1 MDQLAAF
8 EDGAVEI
15 LEFTWNPSS
24 EDQPSAT
31 CVAYC
36 IMKRPS
42 GFLLCI
48 LEGFL
53 SPVELEAGQQ
63 ASEEEGIGPSLAI
76 RVPPVRLEE
85 SGDWVAVQEPE
96 LVPALVVDLAAQLAE
111 QVGPADLSSPD
122 LVPFVPAQIMVFP
135 RAAEVLRR
143 AREWL
148 STTSALPEDR
158 SGYHTAMSGQEQA
171 AGPTAKERQA
181 KAKKP
186 TVAQLA
192 SQQAKMMDL
201 MASLVARLDAVAPPE
216 AATPQPAKVLPAPE
230 MPAQRAV
237 CSSRCR
243 ACFLL
248 SRRFPNS

>member
-15 LEFTWNPSS
+15 LEFTWPPFS

-48 LEGFL
+48 PEGFL

-85 SGDWVAVQEPE
+85 SGDW
-96 LVPALVVDLAAQLAE
+96 AAR
-111 QVGPADLSSPD
+111 P
-122 LVPFVPAQIMVFP
+122 
-135 RAAEVLRR
+135 
-143 AREWL
+143 
-148 STTSALPEDR
+148 TSAV
-158 SGYHTAMSGQEQA
+158 
-171 AGPTAKERQA
+171 PTW
-181 KAKKP
+181 
-186 TVAQLA
+186 
-192 SQQAKMMDL
+192 
-201 MASLVARLDAVAPPE
+201 
-216 AATPQPAKVLPAPE
+216 
-230 MPAQRAV
+230 
-237 CSSRCR
+237 
-243 ACFLL
+243 FLL
-248 SRRFPNS
+248 FQPRSWFSPGRPRF